1 MALINSLKSTRLK
14 NLRYTGL
21 GPAVQK
27 DINNP
32 PVYNSFSRETEAR
45 GDDAQRLS
53 RAIIFGNP
61 NFATNLAQLNAIDQ
75 GRRRKP
81 EQRDPND
88 VPRGA
93 GADNIGKFL
102 FELGRGIRDVANLA
116 LDAVQQIASSAV
128 QTPTIIAATLAQA
141 AAQSGTHF
149 VYGFGVKGKYIP
161 GIANPHVLA
170 KFEGRV
176 PISEDFDRDR
186 SELKEAWSSLT
197 PKPGA
202 THPLAD
208 GNLLIDEKLKNP
220 PKVSVYD
227 FVKSKSNDTIGDAVI
242 KDFTK
247 EEVTSTGKAPK
258 AVEAE
263 VKKETRL
270 SLSKSRNLKSYTG
283 DYTKSGPGTADLRNM
298 LEPTTEQ
305 EGAFKDHIKFKFSVI
320 NADEGDNVNL
330 YFRAFLSN
338 FSDNYQGSWMNTKY
352 LGRAE
357 DFYTYQGFNRT
368 ISIGFKAAA
377 FTRSELIPIYKK
389 LVMLA
394 STTAPSYSSD
404 NGFMRGTLITS
415 TVGDYIVNQPG
426 FLNSVDYSW
435 QTGYPWEVRFKGFA
449 EADVQQLP
457 HILDVNLQFTPI
469 HRFSVQTGQQHYI
482 TNPNIDHLS
491 GEPLVKPAPKVPKRV
506 GTVDVGEGDFGG
518 PFDNGNYFDLDDP
531 ANRFAGLTVQQRA
544 AAIAAAAAENT
555 NEISSGT

>member
-176 PISEDFDRDR
+176 PIPVDFDRDR

-202 THPLAD
+202 THPLPD
-208 GNLLIDEKLKNP
+208 GNLLLNDELKNP
-220 PKVSVYD
+220 SKVSAYD
-227 FVKSKSNDTIGDAVI
+227 FVK
-242 KDFTK
+242 
-247 EEVTSTGKAPK
+247 
-258 AVEAE
+258 
-263 VKKETRL
+263 R
-270 SLSKSRNLKSYTG
+270 
-283 DYTKSGPGTADLRNM
+283 
-298 LEPTTEQ
+298 
-305 EGAFKDHIKFKFSVI
+305 
-320 NADEGDNVNL
+320 
-330 YFRAFLSN
+330 
-338 FSDNYQGSWMNTKY
+338 
-352 LGRAE
+352 
-357 DFYTYQGFNRT
+357 
-368 ISIGFKAAA
+368 
-377 FTRSELIPIYKK
+377 
-389 LVMLA
+389 
-394 STTAPSYSSD
+394 
-404 NGFMRGTLITS
+404 
-415 TVGDYIVNQPG
+415 
-426 FLNSVDYSW
+426 
-435 QTGYPWEVRFKGFA
+435 
-449 EADVQQLP
+449 
-457 HILDVNLQFTPI
+457 
-469 HRFSVQTGQQHYI
+469 
-482 TNPNIDHLS
+482 
-491 GEPLVKPAPKVPKRV
+491 
-506 GTVDVGEGDFGG
+506 
-518 PFDNGNYFDLDDP
+518 
-531 ANRFAGLTVQQRA
+531 
-544 AAIAAAAAENT
+544 
-555 NEISSGT
+555 

>member
-53 RAIIFGNP
+53 RAIIFGSP
-61 NFATNLAQLNAIDQ
+61 QFATNLAQLNAIDQ
-75 GRRRKP
+75 GRRRRP
-81 EQRDPND
+81 EQRDASD
-88 VPRGA
+88 VPRGV
-93 GADNIGKFL
+93 GSNNIGKFL
-102 FELGRGIRDVANLA
+102 FELGKGIKDVANLA
-116 LDAVQQIASSAV
+116 LDAIEQTASSAV

-176 PISEDFDRDR
+176 PIPVDFDRDR

-202 THPLAD
+202 THPLPD
-208 GNLLIDEKLKNP
+208 GNLLLNDELKNP

-247 EEVTSTGKAPK
+247 EEDTSTGKAPQTISGD
-258 AVEAE
+258 

-270 SLSKSRNLKSYTG
+270 GLSTNRRLTSYTDKYIDNKTEFSDG
-283 DYTKSGPGTADLRNM
+283 KNLH
-298 LEPTTEQ
+298 EPTS
-305 EGAFKDHIKFKFSVI
+305 GVFSDKDHIKFKFTII
-320 NADEGDNVNL
+320 NPDEGDNINL
-330 YFRAFLSN
+330 YFRAFLSS
-338 FSDNYQGSWMNTKY
+338 FGDNYSGTWNSKKY

-357 DFYTYQGFNRT
+357 DFYTYGGFSRS

-377 FTRSELIPIYKK
+377 FSRQELKPMYKK
-389 LVMLA
+389 LVALA
-394 STTAPSYSSD
+394 STTAPTYASE
-404 NGFMRGTLITS
+404 NGFMRGTLVTT
-415 TVGDYIVNQPG
+415 TVGDYLVDQPG
-426 FLNSVDYSW
+426 FLSTVDYSW
-435 QTGYPWEVRFKGFA
+435 QTGYPWEIKLGGN
-449 EADVQQLP
+449 EESDVQQLP
-457 HILDVNLQFTPI
+457 HILDINLQFTPI
-469 HRFSVQTGQQHYI
+469 HRFSVQTGGQHYI
-482 TNPNIDHLS
+482 TNPSDRNFVRGNTLGQRGFDAATMETLPTGPVVVRDPIGVTNAGAATLGITTPS
-491 GEPLVKPAPKVPKRV
+491 GA
-506 GTVDVGEGDFGG
+506 D
-518 PFDNGNYFDLDDP
+518 
-531 ANRFAGLTVQQRA
+531 
-544 AAIAAAAAENT
+544 IT
-555 NEISSGT
+555 NALRSRLG